1 MSSAGKKKEDFDK
14 VCGSQTFLN
23 VYELKA
29 KRAGETRGL
38 WESCFPED
46 GPSFLDYY
54 YSEKTKDNRILAGE
68 ISGKIVS
75 MLHRNA
81 YDVCVKGQRMT
92 LDYIVAVATRKE
104 YRGNGYMQE
113 VLTAALRDMNRE
125 GRAFTFLMPAA
136 EAIYSP
142 YDFRYISDSFNMS
155 ISPAGK
161 DALVP
166 VPVKAEGDDCA
177 RAAALMN
184 EWLSPFDVHTWRDA
198 SYVYR
203 LIQELASENGTL
215 CYLMDGEHAAGLW
228 AQWGIE
234 KKEQRL
240 LYIGG
245 PYLEKTCQGPLM
257 MGRITNIEAFL
268 PLFGLLPLAPASE
281 AEVILNIEDPWI
293 DENNGQFL
301 WTLHGKGS
309 RLVRLT
315 DVSGNV
321 YVPGNDSTRA
331 TPAGTLTKLRAAQ
344 LKDSAGKEIFTLHTN
359 ISELTLWLFGRKRP
373 KELWR
378 EQPAA
383 LLEVLNSVDTIHS
396 VYLDEIV

>member
-1 MSSAGKKKEDFDK
+1 M
-14 VCGSQTFLN
+14 
-23 VYELKA
+23 Y
-29 KRAGETRGL
+29 KR
-38 WESCFPED
+38 
-46 GPSFLDYY
+46 
-54 YSEKTKDNRILAGE
+54 
-68 ISGKIVS
+68 
-75 MLHRNA
+75 
-81 YDVCVKGQRMT
+81 Q
-92 LDYIVAVATRKE
+92 
-104 YRGNGYMQE
+104 
-113 VLTAALRDMNRE
+113 
-125 GRAFTFLMPAA
+125 
-136 EAIYSP
+136 
-142 YDFRYISDSFNMS
+142 
-155 ISPAGK
+155 
-161 DALVP
+161 
-166 VPVKAEGDDCA
+166 
-177 RAAALMN
+177 
-184 EWLSPFDVHTWRDA
+184 
-198 SYVYR
+198 YVYR

-268 PLFGLLPLAPASE
+268 PLFGLLPLAPESE

-359 ISELTLWLFGRKRP
+359 TSELTLWLFGRKRP